1 MNHECREMSKTT
13 AKKKNDRKV
22 NDLFHKGDLGVMRL
36 YAGQNVPKVD
46 RQQRQRL
53 VTLVGISNSCKN
65 RCEALK
71 CFVVGAA
78 AAAQLLKGLTK

>member
-1 MNHECREMSKTT
+1 VKKTMSVVRWKDRTT
-13 AKKKNDRKV
+13 KKY
-22 NDLFHKGDLGVMRL
+22 DLFHKGDLGVMRL

-71 CFVVGAA
+71 CFVGGAA
-78 AAAQLLKGLTK
+78 AAAQLLKDWTK

>member
-1 MNHECREMSKTT
+1 MQ
-13 AKKKNDRKV
+13 
-22 NDLFHKGDLGVMRL
+22 L

-53 VTLVGISNSCKN
+53 VTLRVSQTLVKVDA
-65 RCEALK
+65 EALK
-71 CFVVGAA
+71 CFMGGAA